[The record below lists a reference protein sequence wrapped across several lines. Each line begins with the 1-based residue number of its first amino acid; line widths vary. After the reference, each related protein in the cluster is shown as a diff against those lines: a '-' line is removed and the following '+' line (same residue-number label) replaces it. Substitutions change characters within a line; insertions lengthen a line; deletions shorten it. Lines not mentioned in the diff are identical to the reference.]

1 VVTFLA
7 KLEEQYKPDA
17 VVWVNDA
24 GNSGRK
30 ELYPEYKANRE
41 AMEPAEQEE
50 FDQGVERVE
59 QILEGFRIPLMAV
72 DGWEADDVIGTLADR
87 AASGGW
93 EAVIVSG
100 DKDLYQLIRPGI
112 AILNPG
118 RSGPGAVDPIWVDGT
133 NAAERLGVPPEQVV
147 DYLAMVGDSADNIP
161 GVKGIGEKG
170 AAELLKTYG
179 DLESILAHAD
189 EVKNKRYREG
199 LQQYADNARLSKE
212 LATIKR
218 DVPVTLDLEGWRRK
232 SPDNDKLAKLYAE
245 LDFTTLLRALGAAK
259 TDAANMPI
267 EVTGLATTAST
278 AEPAPAAPTGGKGP
292 DVVVVDDVKDLPA
305 VIARL
310 RKAPLVAFDTETTSL
325 HPHSADL
332 IGLSLAASPTEVWYF
347 PFGHRPAGGELAAPA
362 PVRNL
367 PPILDPACA
376 AIVALLTDP
385 AVAKG
390 AHNLKYDS
398 QVLRRAGIILVGAR
412 YDSMLASFAVD
423 PGRRSH
429 AIDVLSLEHLGIPMR
444 SYEDLTGKGKAQ
456 IPFAEVPVPVAA
468 AYCGHDSATVLAL
481 HAFFAPKLKDAG
493 VEKLLNELELPL
505 VPVLADMEWEGVTI
519 DIPLFQRLS
528 NELGRD
534 LQEFEGKI
542 ASEAGASVNL
552 NSPKQLG
559 ALLFEK
565 LQLPILKKT
574 KTGAS
579 TDAEVLEQL
588 AAMGHKVPQLI
599 MDYREV
605 QKLKST
611 YVDLLP
617 AEVHETTGRIHT
629 SYHQTGAST
638 GRLSSSD
645 PNLQNIPVRTKR
657 GQEIRKGFIPR
668 AGWKFVVADYSQIE
682 LRLLAHFSEDASFI
696 AAFRAGRDIHR
707 ETAAL
712 IFGIPEAQVT
722 SEQRSRAKTI
732 NFGTIYGQGPFA
744 LSKQLDIT
752 QEEAKAFIEAYFARF
767 PSVRGYLD
775 RMVQQAREFGYVETL
790 SGRRRPIPEI
800 KDKSFNIRSFGERI
814 ATNTP
819 LQGSAADL
827 IKRGMIQLHAALRT
841 AKLQAKLL
849 LQVHDEL
856 VLEAPPE
863 EVDAVAALT
872 KREMESAATLRVPLI
887 VDVGIGVN
895 WLDAKQ

>member
-50 FDQGVERVE
+50 FDQGVDRVE
-59 QILEGFRIPLMAV
+59 QVLDGFRIPLMAV
-72 DGWEADDVIGTLADR
+72 DGGEADDVIGTLADR
-87 AASGGW
+87 ATEGGW

-100 DKDLYQLIRPGI
+100 DKDLYQLIRPGV

-133 NAAERLGVPPEQVV
+133 NATERLGVPPEQVV

-199 LQQYADNARLSKE
+199 LQQYADKARLSKE

-232 SPDNDKLAKLYAE
+232 SPDTDKLAKLYAE

-259 TDAANMPI
+259 TEAANMPL
-267 EVTGLATTAST
+267 EVTGLAEAGEAPSPTAST
-278 AEPAPAAPTGGKGP
+278 GKGP
-292 DVVVVDDVKDLPA
+292 DVVVVDDVKEIPA

-376 AIVALLTDP
+376 GIVALLTDP

-398 QVLRRAGIILVGAR
+398 QVLRRAGIPLAGAT

-456 IPFAEVPVPVAA
+456 IPFAEVPVPIAA

-481 HAFFAPKLKDAG
+481 RAFFAPKLKDAG

-519 DIPLFQRLS
+519 DIPLFHRLS

-534 LQEFEGKI
+534 LQEFEAQI
-542 ASEAGASVNL
+542 AAEAGASVNL

-599 MDYREV
+599 MEYREV

-629 SYHQTGAST
+629 SYHQTGAAT

-657 GQEIRKGFIPR
+657 GQEIRRGFIPR
-668 AGWKFVVADYSQIE
+668 AGWRFVVADYSQIE

-744 LSKQLDIT
+744 LSKQLEIS

-775 RMVQQAREFGYVETL
+775 RMVQQARELGYVETL

-827 IKRGMIQLHAALRT
+827 IKRGMIQLHAALT
-841 AKLQAKLL
+841 AAKLRAKLL

-863 EVDAVAALT
+863 EVEAVAALT